1 MSVKSE
7 SVKTKSGKYILGVD
21 GHLLKE
27 QNNKY
32 KISELKKKNA
42 RKRKA
47 LWSIT
52 LGTELNTRSELDSYV
67 CFY

>member
-32 KISELKKKNA
+32 KISELKKK
-42 RKRKA
+42 KCKKA
-47 LWSIT
+47 EST
-52 LGTELNTRSELDSYV
+52 LEHYPRH
-67 CFY
+67 